1 MTTADA
7 LYVYGVV
14 RGGTSTD
21 VFAGVS
27 GMDDAPVQLVEA
39 DGVAAI
45 ASPVSLADFGEEAL
59 ERNLKDGA
67 WLEQQVQA
75 HNRVLAAAVGRTTV
89 LPLRFGV
96 IYHSADHVR
105 AMLAARPELGAQLAH
120 LDGMLEYG
128 VKAVL
133 DPEALRGRLAQ
144 ARGGETAE
152 GGGRAYMQRKL
163 QARGVDE
170 EVRAF
175 ADECANASHD
185 QLAVVAVEAR
195 ANPAQAREALDGEM
209 ILNGAYLVAAGRE
222 HELRAVVEEL
232 RERYR
237 PDGVSY
243 ELTGPWPPYNFAAED
258 PA

>member
-1 MTTADA
+1 MTAADA
-7 LYVYGVV
+7 FYVYGVV
-14 RGGTSTD
+14 RSGTSAD

-27 GMDDAPVQLVEA
+27 GMDDTPVQLVEA
-39 DGVAAI
+39 DDVAAI
-45 ASPVSLADFGEEAL
+45 ASPVPLADFGEEAL

-67 WLEQQVQA
+67 WLEEKVQA
-75 HNRVLAAAVGRTTV
+75 HNRVLTAAVGRTTV
-89 LPLRFGV
+89 LPLRFGA

-105 AMLAARPELGAQLAH
+105 AMLAERRELAGQLAH
-120 LDGMLEYG
+120 LDGLLEFG
-128 VKAVL
+128 VKTVL

-144 ARGGETAE
+144 ARGSDTAE

-163 QARGVDE
+163 QAREADE

-185 QLAVVAVEAR
+185 HLAAVAIEAR
-195 ANPAQAREALDGEM
+195 ANPVQAREATAGEM

-222 HELRAVVEEL
+222 RELRAAVEEL
-232 RERYR
+232 GARFG
-237 PDGVSY
+237 PGVTY
-243 ELTGPWPPYNFAAED
+243 ELTGPWPPYNFAAEE